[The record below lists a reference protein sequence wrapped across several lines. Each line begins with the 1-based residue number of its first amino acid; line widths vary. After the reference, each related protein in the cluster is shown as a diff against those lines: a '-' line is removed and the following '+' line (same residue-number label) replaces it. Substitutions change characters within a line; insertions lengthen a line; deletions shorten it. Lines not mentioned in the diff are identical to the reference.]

1 MSPWWCWNTVLK
13 YSIGIV
19 AVIALLGMTVKP
31 DATRSDSI
39 NVAIATNFT
48 APMREIAAE
57 FEKDTGNH
65 LILSFSS
72 SGKIYSQ
79 INNGAPF
86 DVFLSA
92 DTHKP
97 ELLERNHLAV
107 RGSRFTYALGTLVL
121 WSPNIDIVD
130 ADGAVL
136 SQDTFSHIAI
146 ANPKL
151 APYGT
156 AAQQVM
162 QNLGVWPQQQQK
174 LVQGENIAQ
183 TYQFVSTSNADLG
196 FVALSQVMAKG
207 IMSNGSSWV
216 VPSELYSPIRQDA
229 VLLNTGKDNT
239 VALALMDYLKSDK
252 AVAIIKSY
260 GYQL

>member
-1 MSPWWCWNTVLK
+1 MSHWRSWNSIIK
-13 YSIGIV
+13 YVIC
-19 AVIALLGMTVKP
+19 AIALLMLVGMTVTKP
-31 DATRSDSI
+31 SPPSESI

-48 APMREIAAE
+48 APMKQIAEE

-79 INNGAPF
+79 IKNGAPF

-97 ELLERNHLAV
+97 EQLEHDNLSV
-107 RGSRFTYALGTLVL
+107 KGSRFTYALGSLVL
-121 WSPNIDIVD
+121 WSPDTDLID
-130 ADGAVL
+130 ANGTVL
-136 SQDTFSHIAI
+136 FNNAFSHIAI

-162 QNLGVWPQQQQK
+162 EKLGVWTQQQNK

-183 TYQFVSTSNADLG
+183 TYQFVSTNNADLG

-207 IMSNGSSWV
+207 KVSKGSSWQI
-216 VPSELYSPIRQDA
+216 PTELYSPIRQDA

>member
-1 MSPWWCWNTVLK
+1 MAVRKPTSPSN
-13 YSIGIV
+13 
-19 AVIALLGMTVKP
+19 
-31 DATRSDSI
+31 SI

-48 APMREIAAE
+48 APMKAIADE

-65 LILSFSS
+65 VILSFSS

-79 INNGAPF
+79 IKNGAPF

-97 ELLERNHLAV
+97 EQLEHDNLTV
-107 RGSRFTYALGTLVL
+107 KGSRFTYALGTLVL
-121 WSPNIDIVD
+121 WSPNSDIVD
-130 ADGAVL
+130 ANGTIL
-136 SQDTFSHIAI
+136 LKNEFSHIAI

-162 QNLGVWPQQQQK
+162 ENLGVWSQQQNK

-183 TYQFVSTSNADLG
+183 TYQFVSTSNAELG
-196 FVALSQVMAKG
+196 FVALSQIMAKG
-207 IMSNGSSWV
+207 TIRKGSSWRI
-216 VPSELYSPIRQDA
+216 PATLYSPIRQDA
-229 VLLNTGKDNT
+229 VLLNKAKENT
-239 VALALMDYLKSDK
+239 AALALMDYLKSDK
-252 AVAIIKSY
+252 ALAIIKSY

>member
-1 MSPWWCWNTVLK
+1 MSHWPSSNLIIK
-13 YSIGIV
+13 Y
-19 AVIALLGMTVKP
+19 VICVTALLSLLGMAVKKP
-31 DATRSDSI
+31 ITPSNAI

-48 APMREIAAE
+48 APMKVIADE

-92 DTHKP
+92 DSHKP
-97 ELLERNHLAV
+97 EQLEHDNLTV
-107 RGSRFTYALGTLVL
+107 KGSRFTYALGSLVL
-121 WSPNIDIVD
+121 WSPNSDTVD
-130 ADGAVL
+130 ANGAVL
-136 SQDTFSHIAI
+136 LKNAFHHIAI

-151 APYGT
+151 APYGA

-162 QNLGVWPQQQQK
+162 ENLGVWSQQQNK

-183 TYQFVSTSNADLG
+183 TYQFVSTSNAELG
-196 FVALSQVMAKG
+196 FVALSQVMTNG
-207 IMSNGSSWV
+207 GSISGSSWQ
-216 VPSELYSPIRQDA
+216 VPTELYSPIRQDA
-229 VLLNTGKDNT
+229 VLLAKAKENTA
-239 VALALMDYLKSDK
+239 ALALMDYLKSDK